1 MYPEIE
7 VMILNKEL
15 PITKHIEA
23 NYIIFWKQQNA
34 NITKIYSWYINQI
47 WKSLG
52 RSLKWL

>member
-7 VMILNKEL
+7 VMIRNKEL
-15 PITKHIEA
+15 PITKHIET
-23 NYIIFWKQQNA
+23 NYIFFWKQQNV

-52 RSLKWL
+52 KLLKWL

>member
-1 MYPEIE
+1 MNPEIE
-7 VMILNKEL
+7 VMILNKWL
-15 PITKHIEA
+15 PIAKHIET

-34 NITKIYSWYINQI
+34 NITKIYSWYIDQI

>member
-23 NYIIFWKQQNA
+23 NYYIFWKQQNA

-47 WKSLG
+47 WKSFG
-52 RSLKWL
+52 MSLKWL

>member
-1 MYPEIE
+1 MYPETD
-7 VMILNKEL
+7 VTILNKEL
-15 PITKHIEA
+15 LITKHIET

>member
-7 VMILNKEL
+7 VMILNKEVL
-15 PITKHIEA
+15 ITKNTET

-52 RSLKWL
+52 RSLKLL

>member
-1 MYPEIE
+1 MYPETE
-7 VMILNKEL
+7 VTILNKEL
-15 PITKHIEA
+15 LITKHIET